1 MRGKASVLIY
11 QPIHQEFSC
20 LRNFVVD
27 IIEKIIDLQG
37 TFILSLMKLLFSNV
51 YYYEIV
57 FCRNRISQHFFSYD
71 NLTKISYNNKNFFS
85 AFQAR
90 LQEDNLRKQ
99 EESVAKQE
107 QMRKGELLSGSRQDQ
122 KTVLLYSLYLKFI
135 RYIFF

>member
-57 FCRNRISQHFFSYD
+57 FFRNRISQHFLSYD
-71 NLTKISYNNKNFFS
+71 NLTKISYNNKKFFLCFS
-85 AFQAR
+85 GKTSGGQSKKTGRVCGQAGT
-90 LQEDNLRKQ
+90 N
-99 EESVAKQE
+99 EE
-107 QMRKGELLSGSRQDQ
+107 R
-122 KTVLLYSLYLKFI
+122 
-135 RYIFF
+135 